1 MSRVSPQL
9 IVFSYHKSGTSLLLH
24 VMTKVCDRLGLTLAN
39 RFGRVDELSAA
50 PDVVLLP
57 HSVLRAPL
65 DRPYRAIRMIRDPR
79 DIWVSGYL
87 YHRHSEEEW
96 CVSTDFDP
104 TPPISWPRVDHCF
117 AHWPEAWKR
126 GYLERLNGRSY
137 QRNLLERSTA
147 DGLDFELEGYTGC
160 TLAAMREWTLNGA
173 DALDVKLEDV
183 SADFDGAMRR
193 IFDHFG
199 FDAEQSRA
207 ALEVARSEDVN
218 RMDAADIASRPQIH
232 SREISKWRSMLSPD
246 QVARFEAAHGDLI
259 RDLGYDLSGAAPD
272 GPAPDAPAE
281 AVSVGWFAP
290 VQLRLPID
298 MAAMELEEAQL
309 VWPSDAQP
317 APLGNA
323 GGAARNEAAM
333 KVWLSADGAIIRPT
347 VTGTES
353 FGFVVPR
360 GTRRVRLESRRASV
374 VDPRAPY
381 LGQSRGRGV
390 RVSEIAIR

>member
-39 RFGRVDELSAA
+39 RFGRVDELA
-50 PDVVLLP
+50 PRRTSFCCRTRCCARRLN
-57 HSVLRAPL
+57 
-65 DRPYRAIRMIRDPR
+65 RPYRAHPHDPR
-79 DIWVSGYL
+79 SARHLGLRLSLSSAQRRGVVRQHRLRSDAADSLAAGRSLLRASARGVETRVSG
-87 YHRHSEEEW
+87 
-96 CVSTDFDP
+96 
-104 TPPISWPRVDHCF
+104 TP
-117 AHWPEAWKR
+117 
-126 GYLERLNGRSY
+126 ERPLLSAQPAGAIHGGR
-137 QRNLLERSTA
+137 
-147 DGLDFELEGYTGC
+147 LDFELEGYTGC

-259 RDLGYDLSGAAPD
+259 RDLGYDLSGTAP
-272 GPAPDAPAE
+272 
-281 AVSVGWFAP
+281 
-290 VQLRLPID
+290 
-298 MAAMELEEAQL
+298 MARCPM
-309 VWPSDAQP
+309 PRRRPFRS
-317 APLGNA
+317 A
-323 GGAARNEAAM
+323 GSRRCSCVCRSTWRRWSWRRPNWSGRRM
-333 KVWLSADGAIIRPT
+333 LSRRRWGMPRERP
-347 VTGTES
+347 
-353 FGFVVPR
+353 
-360 GTRRVRLESRRASV
+360 GTRRR
-374 VDPRAPY
+374 
-381 LGQSRGRGV
+381 
-390 RVSEIAIR
+390 